1 MTKLTLIHN
10 TDANALPNRILSEPM
25 TIFDERAYT
34 ESEHNDGIVSED
46 VEDLTRNIV
55 ALLERIAKDS
65 YKQVSLI
72 GVKSTANGKQFD
84 RVTQDE
90 LDLNALRCEE
100 STLYVELDRTG
111 SFEIILEHIHGVD
124 RYSLNIE
131 RDSAYSVKVDDEFL
145 NLYGV
150 ID

>member
-1 MTKLTLIHN
+1 MTKLTLIRN
-10 TDANALPNRILSEPM
+10 TDANPLPNRILSEPM
-25 TIFDERAYT
+25 TIFDGRAYT

-55 ALLERIAKDS
+55 SLIERIAKDS

-90 LDLNALRCEE
+90 LDLTALRCEG
-100 STLYVELDRTG
+100 STLLVELDRMG
-111 SFEIILEHIHGVD
+111 SFEIILEHNHGVD

-131 RDSAYSVKVDDEFL
+131 GDSAYSVKVDDEFL
-145 NLYGV
+145 NLYGL

>member
-10 TDANALPNRILSEPM
+10 TDANPLPNRILSEPM

-55 ALLERIAKDS
+55 ALIERTAKNL

-90 LDLNALRCEE
+90 LDLTALRCEG
-100 STLYVELDRTG
+100 STLYVELDRMG
-111 SFEIILEHIHGVD
+111 SFEIILEHIHGVN
-124 RYSLNIE
+124 RYGLNIE
-131 RDSAYSVKVDDEFL
+131 GDSAYYVKVDDEFL
-145 NLYGV
+145 NLCGL

>member
-1 MTKLTLIHN
+1 MTKLILIHN
-10 TDANALPNRILSEPM
+10 TDANALPKRILSEPL

-55 ALLERIAKDS
+55 ALIERIAKDS

-90 LDLNALRCEE
+90 LDLNALRCEG
-100 STLYVELDRTG
+100 STLLVELDRMG
-111 SFEIILEHIHGVD
+111 SFQIILEHNHGVD

-131 RDSAYSVKVDDEFL
+131 GDSAYSVKVDDEFL
-145 NLYGV
+145 NLYGL